1 MRAEALVLEAE
12 LTGLVSDSDA
22 QPSGQQEQLL
32 REALKLC
39 PHNFTALL
47 RLAAILHA
55 QGNTKEVARL
65 LAQAERLSGPQ
76 RADEIRRHLSR
87 E

>member
-1 MRAEALVLEAE
+1 MLEAE
-12 LTGLVSDSDA
+12 LFHYS
-22 QPSGQQEQLL
+22 QPESCGHQEQLL

-47 RLAAILHA
+47 RLAAILHE
-55 QGNTKEVARL
+55 QGNTNEVARL
-65 LAQAERLSGPQ
+65 LAQAERLAGPQ
-76 RADEIRRHLSR
+76 RADEIRRHLSG